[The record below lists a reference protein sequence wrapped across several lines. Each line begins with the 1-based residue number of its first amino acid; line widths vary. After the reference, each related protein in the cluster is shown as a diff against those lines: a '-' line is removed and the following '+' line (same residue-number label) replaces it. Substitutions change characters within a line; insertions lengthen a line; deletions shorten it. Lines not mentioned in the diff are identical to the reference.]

1 MTLKKEDFTDE
12 IWADIQADIDRER
25 LKASDTARKNAKKD
39 AELDI
44 EAKIHEAVEAE
55 RAKLEM
61 NEQQKLEV
69 ERKQIEDSRKAL
81 AADRKS
87 LAATKKLIASGF
99 PEESIEAVL
108 PLFVSLD
115 DKAFDSAVDSFISVN
130 QALVKTQVDS
140 VKKELL
146 NNATPPLAD
155 GDAPVDKL
163 TKSNEMAKAGHDAEA
178 IDVLLGTPAVP
189 KQ

>member
-1 MTLKKEDFTDE
+1 MKLKKEDFTE
-12 IWADIQADIDRER
+12 EVWADIQADIDRER
-25 LKASDTARKNAKKD
+25 LSASDTARKNAKKD

-44 EAKIHEAVEAE
+44 ETKIREAVEAE

-87 LAATKKLIASGF
+87 LAATKKLIGAGF
-99 PEESIEAVL
+99 SEADVESVL
-108 PLFVSLD
+108 PLFVNLD
-115 DKAFDSAVDSFISVN
+115 DKTFDGAVDSFISVN

-146 NNATPPLAD
+146 SNATPPNVD
-155 GDAPVDKL
+155 GSAPVDKL
-163 TKSNEMAKAGHDAEA
+163 TKANEMVKAGHDAEA
-178 IDVLLGTPAVP
+178 IDLLLGAPVP